1 MAIDANFCLKR
12 KKVPK
17 DSVDPSL
24 SKGWGYFVEETAYKE
39 YLGGHMHTVQEVC
52 IISTQRFSHH

>member
-1 MAIDANFCLKR
+1 MAIDANFRFKR
-12 KKVPK
+12 KKVSK

-39 YLGGHMHTVQEVC
+39 YLGGHTHTVQEVRM
-52 IISTQRFSHH
+52 ISTQRFSRH